1 MSPLFCNVNNGV
13 FIVHIAEQ
21 WRYNAEE
28 GEREGEGEELVESFL
43 CIFARRVIVYYVVIQ
58 LQQKQ
63 REAASIDPTLQ
74 ILCISWE
81 TEGSPLLLL
90 STISLMETVP
100 DQLVAIHKAGL
111 LN

>member
-1 MSPLFCNVNNGV
+1 MSPTFTL
-13 FIVHIAEQ
+13 HEQ
-21 WRYNAEE
+21 WRHGVEE
-28 GEREGEGEELVESFL
+28 EEDEDEGEGKELVESFL
-43 CIFARRVIVYYVVIQ
+43 CVFAKRVIIYCVVIQ
-58 LQQKQ
+58 LQQKP
-63 REAASIDPTLQ
+63 REAASIEPYKC

-90 STISLMETVP
+90 PTISLMETMP